1 MEKRV
6 GDKRPIVA
14 DLRDSG
20 SIEQDAD
27 AVIFIYRD
35 EIYHKD
41 SRWGETADVIVAIQR
56 DGGRGMARV
65 MYEPG

>member
-1 MEKRV
+1 MASEIDVAVVLLSQLNRDVEKRN

-27 AVIFIYRD
+27 AVVFIYRD

-41 SRWGETADVIVAIQR
+41 SAYEGTAN
-56 DGGRGMARV
+56 
-65 MYEPG
+65 